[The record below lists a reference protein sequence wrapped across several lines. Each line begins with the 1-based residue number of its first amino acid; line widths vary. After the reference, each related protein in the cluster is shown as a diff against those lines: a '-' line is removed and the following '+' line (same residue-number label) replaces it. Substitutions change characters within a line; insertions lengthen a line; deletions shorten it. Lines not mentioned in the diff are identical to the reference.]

1 MRGASGEMRESRA
14 KAQRRRKQSV
24 SSVAVRRRTQKNT
37 LRRATYEHAGLL
49 PISLRLGAL
58 APWREI
64 SSSCSAAPREPIASS
79 ACAQKRAPGKV
90 ESQGGKGHQP
100 FPGAI
105 GRRNLVVAPFE
116 RPMLASTRAFD
127 PALRRSNTASGI
139 PLEQCRAAPPAL
151 IHWAAK
157 RTVSIL
163 AFGWRLVRPDPAV
176 PAGRAGRHRV
186 YVDQPAFLL
195 EPAWR

>member
-58 APWREI
+58 ARDQFFLL
-64 SSSCSAAPREPIASS
+64 CGSAGAYSFLCLRA
-79 ACAQKRAPGKV
+79 KKAPGKV

-105 GRRNLVVAPFE
+105 GRRYLVVAHFKGT
-116 RPMLASTRAFD
+116 MLASTRGFD

>member
-14 KAQRRRKQSV
+14 KALRRKEGE
-24 SSVAVRRRTQKNT
+24 SSRYHPWPFAEEHKKTRCDARRTST
-37 LRRATYEHAGLL
+37 PGSC
-49 PISLRLGAL
+49 PSLCAL

-105 GRRNLVVAPFE
+105 GRRYLVVAHFKGT
-116 RPMLASTRAFD
+116 MLASTRAFD